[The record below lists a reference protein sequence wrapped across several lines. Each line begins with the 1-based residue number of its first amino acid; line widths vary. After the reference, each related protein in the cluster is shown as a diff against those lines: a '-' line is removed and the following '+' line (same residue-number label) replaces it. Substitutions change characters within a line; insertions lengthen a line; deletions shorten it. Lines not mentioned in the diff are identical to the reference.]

1 MGEGCLPAGRQGVRV
16 NMNLS
21 PSPSSPPARG
31 GESFCCYFLFN
42 GGSKMPKLMIK
53 NIGTL
58 VSGNIS
64 NPLLN
69 ADTLM
74 IEGGL
79 IQKVGREKSLDTKG
93 VDQVM
98 DIGGMTITPGLIDSH
113 CHPVLGDFTPR
124 QKMLDFIESSLHGG
138 VTTLISAGEVHLAG
152 RPKDVAG
159 TKALAILAAKSFA
172 SARPAGVKVL
182 GGGLILE
189 SGLQEKDFEELA
201 KEGVKVVGE
210 IGLGGVKS
218 PKDAA
223 PMVKW
228 AKKYGMV
235 VMMHTGGTSIPGST
249 TVPADDVIAAD
260 PDIVSHINGGPT
272 AISIKEAE
280 KLIRETSLTLEI
292 VHCGNSKMIV
302 DVMKIVKELKA
313 YPRIIIGNDAPSGTG
328 VIPLGILRV
337 INFLASLCDAK
348 AEEAIAM
355 ATGNTAKVYKLNRG
369 VVEVG
374 KEADLV
380 IMDAPMGS
388 VGKDALSA
396 IEAGDIPG
404 IAGVMI
410 DGVMKI
416 GVSRNTPPP
425 NGKIVT
431 SKA

>member
-1 MGEGCLPAGRQGVRV
+1 LVIGIFFRR
-16 NMNLS
+16 
-21 PSPSSPPARG
+21 
-31 GESFCCYFLFN
+31 FL
-42 GGSKMPKLMIK
+42 MPKLMIK

-58 VSGNIS
+58 VSGDIS

-69 ADTLM
+69 ADTLI

-79 IQKVGREKSLDTKG
+79 IQSIGNEKALNITE

-98 DIGGMTITPGLIDSH
+98 DVGGMTVTPGLIDSH

-138 VTTLISAGEVHLAG
+138 VTTAISAGEVHLPG

-172 SARPAGVKVL
+172 NARPSGVKVL
-182 GGGLILE
+182 GGSVILE
-189 SGLQEKDFEELA
+189 PGLQEKDFEELA
-201 KEGVKVVGE
+201 REGVRVVAE

-218 PKDAA
+218 PKEAA

-235 VMMHTGGTSIPGST
+235 VMMHTGGTSIPGSA
-249 TVPADDVIAAD
+249 TVSADDVIATD

-272 AISIKEAE
+272 AVSFSEAE
-280 KLIRETSLTLEI
+280 KLIRDTDLILEI
-292 VHCGNSKMIV
+292 VHCGNPKMIV
-302 DVMKIVKELKA
+302 DVMKIVKKVKA

-337 INFLASLCDAK
+337 INFLACLCGVK

-355 ATGNTAKVYKLNRG
+355 ATGNTAKVYRLNRG
-369 VVEVG
+369 VIGVG
-374 KEADLV
+374 READLV

-396 IEAGDIPG
+396 IEVGDIPG
-404 IAGVMI
+404 IAAVLI
-410 DGVMKI
+410 DGQMKI

-425 NGKIVT
+425 NGKIVV
-431 SKA
+431 SKL

>member
-1 MGEGCLPAGRQGVRV
+1 
-16 NMNLS
+16 
-21 PSPSSPPARG
+21 
-31 GESFCCYFLFN
+31 
-42 GGSKMPKLMIK
+42 MIK

-64 NPLLN
+64 SPLLN
-69 ADTLM
+69 ADA
-74 IEGGL
+74 IVVEGGL
-79 IQKVGREKSLDTKG
+79 IQAVGKEKDLDTKG

-98 DIGGMTITPGLIDSH
+98 DVQGMTVTPGLIDSH

-138 VTTLISAGEVHLAG
+138 VTTVISAGEVHLPG

-172 SARPAGVKVL
+172 SARPGGVKVL
-182 GGGLILE
+182 GGSLILE
-189 SGLQEKDFEELA
+189 PGLQEKDFEELA
-201 KEGVKVVGE
+201 KEGVRVVGE
-210 IGLGGVKS
+210 IGLGAVKS

-235 VMMHTGGTSIPGST
+235 VMMHTGGTSIPGSS
-249 TVPADDVIAAD
+249 TVPAEDVIAIS
-260 PDIVSHINGGPT
+260 PDVVSHINGGPT
-272 AISIKEAE
+272 AVSITEAE
-280 KLIRETSLTLEI
+280 KLIRNTSLVLEI
-292 VHCGNSKMIV
+292 VHCGNMKMIV
-302 DVMKIVKELKA
+302 DVMKIIRDAKA
-313 YPRIIIGNDAPSGTG
+313 YSRVIIGNDAPSGTG

-337 INFLASLCDAK
+337 INFLASLCDVK

-355 ATGNTAKVYKLNRG
+355 ATGNTARVYKLNRG
-369 VVEVG
+369 LIEPG

-380 IMDAPMGS
+380 IMDAPIGS
-388 VGKDALSA
+388 VGKDTLSA

-404 IAGVMI
+404 VATVLV
-410 DGVMKI
+410 DGQVKA

-425 NGKIVT
+425 NRKIVT
-431 SKA
+431 SKQ

>member
-1 MGEGCLPAGRQGVRV
+1 
-16 NMNLS
+16 
-21 PSPSSPPARG
+21 
-31 GESFCCYFLFN
+31 
-42 GGSKMPKLMIK
+42 MIK

-58 VSGNIS
+58 VSGDIS
-64 NPLLN
+64 NPILK
-69 ADTLM
+69 ADTLF

-79 IQKVGREKSLDTKG
+79 IQSIGFEKDLEKER

-98 DIGGMTITPGLIDSH
+98 DIGGMTLTPGLIDSH

-138 VTTLISAGEVHLAG
+138 VTTMISAGEVHLPG

-159 TKALAILAAKSFA
+159 TKALAILSAKSFA
-172 SARPAGVKVL
+172 NARPGGVKVL
-182 GGGLILE
+182 GGALILE
-189 SGLQEKDFEELA
+189 PGLKEKDFEELA
-201 KEGVKVVGE
+201 KEGVRVVGE
-210 IGLGGVKS
+210 IGLGAVKS
-218 PKDAA
+218 PKEAG
-223 PMVKW
+223 PMVQW
-228 AKKYGMV
+228 AKRYGMV

-249 TVPADDVIAAD
+249 TVPAQDVIATD

-272 AISIKEAE
+272 AISISEAE

-292 VHCGNSKMIV
+292 VHCGNLRMIV
-302 DVMKIVKELKA
+302 EVMKIVKEVKG

-337 INFLASLCDAK
+337 INFLSSLCGVK
-348 AEEAIAM
+348 PEEAIAM
-355 ATGNTAKVYKLNRG
+355 ATGNTARVFRLNRG
-369 VVEVG
+369 IIEVG
-374 KEADLV
+374 READLV

-388 VGKDALSA
+388 VGTDALSA

-404 IAGVMI
+404 IAGVLI

-425 NGKIVT
+425 NRKIVI
-431 SKA
+431 SKP

>member
-1 MGEGCLPAGRQGVRV
+1 MGKVI
-16 NMNLS
+16 
-21 PSPSSPPARG
+21 
-31 GESFCCYFLFN
+31 
-42 GGSKMPKLMIK
+42 IK

-58 VSGNIS
+58 VSGDIS
-64 NPLLN
+64 NPILSADSLLI
-69 ADTLM
+69 D
-74 IEGGL
+74 GGL
-79 IQKVGREKSLDTKG
+79 IQSVGKEKDLDARG
-93 VDQVM
+93 VDQVI
-98 DIGGMTITPGLIDSH
+98 DVQGMTVTPGLIDSH

-189 SGLQEKDFEELA
+189 PGLQEKDFEELA
-201 KEGVKVVGE
+201 REGVRVVGE

-223 PMVKW
+223 PMVQW

-235 VMMHTGGTSIPGST
+235 VMMHTGGTSIPGSS
-249 TVPADDVIAAD
+249 TVAAADVIAID
-260 PDIVSHINGGPT
+260 PDVISHINGGTT
-272 AISIKEAE
+272 AISIAEAE
-280 KLIRETSLTLEI
+280 KLVRNTSLSIEI
-292 VHCGNSKMIV
+292 VHCGNMKMIV
-302 DVMKIVKELKA
+302 EVMKLVKEAKA
-313 YPRIIIGNDAPSGTG
+313 SHRIIIGNDAPSGTG

-337 INFLASLCDAK
+337 INFLASLCDVK

-355 ATGNTAKVYKLNRG
+355 ATGNTARVYKLNRG
-369 VVEVG
+369 VVAAG

-396 IEAGDIPG
+396 IEVGDIPG
-404 IAGVMI
+404 VAGVMI
-410 DGVMKI
+410 DGQMKI

-425 NGKIVT
+425 VRKTVT
-431 SKA
+431 SKI

>member
-1 MGEGCLPAGRQGVRV
+1 MT
-16 NMNLS
+16 
-21 PSPSSPPARG
+21 
-31 GESFCCYFLFN
+31 
-42 GGSKMPKLMIK
+42 KLMIK

-58 VSGNIS
+58 VSGIIS
-64 NPLLN
+64 NPILK
-69 ADTLM
+69 ADTL
-74 IEGGL
+74 IVEGGL
-79 IQKVGREKSLDTKG
+79 IQAVGEEKTLNTKG

-98 DIGGMTITPGLIDSH
+98 DVGGMTLTPGLIDSH

-138 VTTLISAGEVHLAG
+138 VTTMISAGEVHLPG

-182 GGGLILE
+182 GGSLILE
-189 SGLQEKDFEELA
+189 PGLQEKDFEELA

-218 PKDAA
+218 PNEAA

-249 TVPADDVIAAD
+249 TVPADDVIATD

-272 AISIKEAE
+272 AISIAEAE
-280 KLIRETSLTLEI
+280 KLIRKTSLILEI
-292 VHCGNSKMIV
+292 AHCGNSKMIA
-302 DVMKIVKELKA
+302 DVMKIVKEVNA

-337 INFLASLCDAK
+337 INFLASLCDVK

-369 VVEVG
+369 TIEVG

-404 IAGVMI
+404 IAGVLI

-431 SKA
+431 SKQ

>member
-1 MGEGCLPAGRQGVRV
+1 MT
-16 NMNLS
+16 
-21 PSPSSPPARG
+21 
-31 GESFCCYFLFN
+31 
-42 GGSKMPKLMIK
+42 KLMIK

-64 NPLLN
+64 NPVLN

-79 IQKVGREKSLDTKG
+79 IQGVGREKSLDTKG

-189 SGLQEKDFEELA
+189 PGLQEKDFEELA

-228 AKKYGMV
+228 AKKYGMI

-280 KLIRETSLTLEI
+280 KLIRKTFLTLEI

-302 DVMKIVKELKA
+302 DVMKIVKEGNA

-337 INFLASLCDAK
+337 INFLASLCEVK

-410 DGVMKI
+410 DGVTKI

>member
-1 MGEGCLPAGRQGVRV
+1 MQ
-16 NMNLS
+16 
-21 PSPSSPPARG
+21 
-31 GESFCCYFLFN
+31 
-42 GGSKMPKLMIK
+42 KLMIK
-53 NIGTL
+53 NIGSL
-58 VSGNIS
+58 VSGDIS

-69 ADTLM
+69 ADTLI

-79 IQKVGREKSLDTKG
+79 IQSIGNEKALNITG

-98 DIGGMTITPGLIDSH
+98 DVGGMTVTPGLIDSH

-138 VTTLISAGEVHLAG
+138 VTTAISAGEVHLPG

-159 TKALAILAAKSFA
+159 TKALAILAAKSFTN
-172 SARPAGVKVL
+172 ARPSGVKVL
-182 GGGLILE
+182 GGSIILE
-189 SGLQEKDFEELA
+189 PGLQEKDFEELA
-201 KEGVKVVGE
+201 REGVKVVAE

-218 PKDAA
+218 PKEAA

-235 VMMHTGGTSIPGST
+235 VMMHTGGTSIPGSA
-249 TVPADDVIAAD
+249 TVSADDVIATD

-272 AISIKEAE
+272 AVSFAEAE
-280 KLIRETSLTLEI
+280 KLIRKTGLILEI
-292 VHCGNSKMIV
+292 VHCGNPKMIV
-302 DVMKIVKELKA
+302 DVIKIVKEVKA

-337 INFLASLCDAK
+337 INFLASLCGVR

-355 ATGNTAKVYKLNRG
+355 ATGNTAKVYRLNRG
-369 VVEVG
+369 VIEVG
-374 KEADLV
+374 READLV
-380 IMDAPMGS
+380 IMDSPLGS

-404 IAGVMI
+404 IAAVLI
-410 DGVMKI
+410 DGQMKI

-425 NGKIVT
+425 NGKIV
-431 SKA
+431 SGKG

>member
-1 MGEGCLPAGRQGVRV
+1 MG
-16 NMNLS
+16 
-21 PSPSSPPARG
+21 
-31 GESFCCYFLFN
+31 
-42 GGSKMPKLMIK
+42 KLMIK

-138 VTTLISAGEVHLAG
+138 VTTLISAGEIHLAG
-152 RPKDVAG
+152 RPKDVSG

-189 SGLQEKDFEELA
+189 PGLQEKDFEELA

-249 TVPADDVIAAD
+249 TVSADDVIAAD

-272 AISIKEAE
+272 AISITEAE
-280 KLIRETSLTLEI
+280 KLIRKTSLTLEI

-302 DVMKIVKELKA
+302 EVMKIVKEAKA
-313 YPRIIIGNDAPSGTG
+313 YSRIIVGNDAPSGTG

-337 INFLASLCDAK
+337 INFLASLCGVK

-355 ATGNTAKVYKLNRG
+355 ATGNTARIYKLNRG

-416 GVSRNTPPP
+416 GVSKNTPPP
-425 NGKIVT
+425 NGKIVI
-431 SKA
+431 SKP

>member
-1 MGEGCLPAGRQGVRV
+1 MA
-16 NMNLS
+16 
-21 PSPSSPPARG
+21 
-31 GESFCCYFLFN
+31 
-42 GGSKMPKLMIK
+42 KLMIK
-53 NIGTL
+53 NIGTM

-64 NPLLN
+64 HPILN
-69 ADTLM
+69 ADTLI

-79 IQKVGREKSLDTKG
+79 IQAVGNEKNLDTKG

-124 QKMLDFIESSLHGG
+124 QRMLDFIESSLHGG

-172 SARPAGVKVL
+172 NSRPAGVKVL

-189 SGLQEKDFEELA
+189 PGLQEKDFEELA

-228 AKKYGMV
+228 AKKYGMI
-235 VMMHTGGTSIPGST
+235 VMMHTGGTSIPGSA
-249 TVPADDVIAAD
+249 TVPADDVIATD
-260 PDIVSHINGGPT
+260 PDVVSHINGGPT
-272 AISIKEAE
+272 AISLKEAD
-280 KLIRETSLTLEI
+280 KLIRKTSLILEL

-302 DVMKIVKELKA
+302 DVMRIVKEVNA

-337 INFLASLCDAK
+337 INFLASLCDVK

-355 ATGNTAKVYKLNRG
+355 ATGNTARVYRLNRG
-369 VVEVG
+369 TIEVG

-380 IMDAPMGS
+380 IMDTPIGS

-404 IAGVMI
+404 VAGVLI

-425 NGKIVT
+425 NRKIV
-431 SKA
+431 SGKA

>member
-1 MGEGCLPAGRQGVRV
+1 
-16 NMNLS
+16 
-21 PSPSSPPARG
+21 
-31 GESFCCYFLFN
+31 
-42 GGSKMPKLMIK
+42 
-53 NIGTL
+53 
-58 VSGNIS
+58 
-64 NPLLN
+64 
-69 ADTLM
+69 
-74 IEGGL
+74 
-79 IQKVGREKSLDTKG
+79 
-93 VDQVM
+93 
-98 DIGGMTITPGLIDSH
+98 
-113 CHPVLGDFTPR
+113 
-124 QKMLDFIESSLHGG
+124 
-138 VTTLISAGEVHLAG
+138 
-152 RPKDVAG
+152 
-159 TKALAILAAKSFA
+159 
-172 SARPAGVKVL
+172 
-182 GGGLILE
+182 
-189 SGLQEKDFEELA
+189 
-201 KEGVKVVGE
+201 
-210 IGLGGVKS
+210 
-218 PKDAA
+218 
-223 PMVKW
+223 
-228 AKKYGMV
+228 
-235 VMMHTGGTSIPGST
+235 MMHTGGTSIPGST

-272 AISIKEAE
+272 AISLTEAE
-280 KLIRETSLTLEI
+280 KLIRKTSLVLEI

-302 DVMKIVKELKA
+302 DVMRIVKEVKA

-337 INFLASLCDAK
+337 INFLASLCHVK

-425 NGKIVT
+425 NRKIV
-431 SKA
+431 SGKA

>member
-1 MGEGCLPAGRQGVRV
+1 LVIGIFIRR
-16 NMNLS
+16 
-21 PSPSSPPARG
+21 
-31 GESFCCYFLFN
+31 FL
-42 GGSKMPKLMIK
+42 MPKLMIK
-53 NIGTL
+53 NIGAL
-58 VSGNIS
+58 VSGDIS

-69 ADTLM
+69 ADALI

-79 IQKVGREKSLDTKG
+79 IQAIGKEKELDVRG
-93 VDQVM
+93 VEQVI
-98 DIGGMTITPGLIDSH
+98 DAGKMTLTPGLIDSH

-138 VTTLISAGEVHLAG
+138 VTTAISAGEVHLPG

-172 SARPAGVKVL
+172 SARPSGVKVL
-182 GGGLILE
+182 GGSIILE
-189 SGLQEKDFEELA
+189 PGLQEKDFEELA
-201 KEGVKVVGE
+201 REGVRVVAE

-218 PKDAA
+218 PKEAA

-249 TVPADDVIAAD
+249 TVPADDVIATG

-272 AISIKEAE
+272 AVSIAEAE
-280 KLIRETSLTLEI
+280 KLIRDTDLILEI

-302 DVMKIVKELKA
+302 DVMKIVKEVKA

-337 INFLASLCDAK
+337 INFLASLCGVK

-355 ATGNTAKVYKLNRG
+355 ATGNTAKAYRLNRG
-369 VVEVG
+369 VIDVG

-404 IAGVMI
+404 IAAVLI
-410 DGVMKI
+410 DGQMKI
-416 GVSRNTPPP
+416 GISRNTPPP
-425 NGKIVT
+425 NRKITNGK
-431 SKA
+431 A

>member
-1 MGEGCLPAGRQGVRV
+1 M
-16 NMNLS
+16 
-21 PSPSSPPARG
+21 AR
-31 GESFCCYFLFN
+31 LIIN
-42 GGSKMPKLMIK
+42 

-58 VSGNIS
+58 VSGDIF
-64 NPLLN
+64 NPVLN
-69 ADTLM
+69 ADTLL
-74 IEGGL
+74 IEGGV
-79 IQKVGREKSLDTKG
+79 IQAIGKEKTLDIRG

-98 DIGGMTITPGLIDSH
+98 DVGGMTITPGLIDSH

-138 VTTLISAGEVHLAG
+138 VTTLISAGEVHLPG

-182 GGGLILE
+182 GGSIILE
-189 SGLQEKDFEELA
+189 PGLQEKDFEELA
-201 KEGVKVVGE
+201 KEGIRVVAE

-218 PKDAA
+218 PKEAA

-249 TVPADDVIAAD
+249 TVPAQDVID
-260 PDIVSHINGGPT
+260 TGPDVVSHINGGPT
-272 AISIKEAE
+272 AISLTEAE
-280 KLIRETSLTLEI
+280 KLIKNTSLALEI

-302 DVMKIVKELKA
+302 DVMKIVKEVKA
-313 YPRIIIGNDAPSGTG
+313 FPRIIIGNDAPSGTG

-337 INFLASLCDAK
+337 INFLASICDVK

-355 ATGNTAKVYKLNRG
+355 ATGNTARVYRLNRG
-369 VVEVG
+369 VIEAG

-410 DGVMKI
+410 DGQMKI

-425 NGKIVT
+425 NRKIVS
-431 SKA
+431 SKP

>member
-1 MGEGCLPAGRQGVRV
+1 MEWRIE
-16 NMNLS
+16 M
-21 PSPSSPPARG
+21 AR
-31 GESFCCYFLFN
+31 L
-42 GGSKMPKLMIK
+42 LIK

-58 VSGNIS
+58 VSGDIFNPIS
-64 NPLLN
+64 NADALLV
-69 ADTLM
+69 
-74 IEGGL
+74 EGGV
-79 IQKVGREKSLDTKG
+79 IQAIGKEMDIGTKG

-98 DIGGMTITPGLIDSH
+98 DVGGMTLTPGLIDSH

-138 VTTLISAGEVHLAG
+138 VTTLISAGEVHLPG

-159 TKALAILAAKSFA
+159 TKALAILAAKSFT

-182 GGGLILE
+182 GGSLILE
-189 SGLQEKDFEELA
+189 PGLQEKDFEELA
-201 KEGVKVVGE
+201 KEGIRVVGE
-210 IGLGGVKS
+210 IGLGGVRS

-223 PMVKW
+223 PMVRW
-228 AKKYGMV
+228 AKKYGMI

-249 TVPADDVIAAD
+249 TVPAEDVMAVD
-260 PDIVSHINGGPT
+260 PDIISHINGGPT
-272 AISIKEAE
+272 AISLNEAE
-280 KLIRETSLTLEI
+280 KLIRNTSLALEI
-292 VHCGNSKMIV
+292 VHCGNPKMIV
-302 DVMKIVKELKA
+302 EVMKIVKEVKA
-313 YPRIIIGNDAPSGTG
+313 FPRIIIGNDAPSGTG

-337 INFLASLCDAK
+337 INFLASICDVK

-355 ATGNTAKVYKLNRG
+355 ATGNTARLYQLNRG
-369 VVEVG
+369 VIEVG

-404 IAGVMI
+404 IAAVFI
-410 DGVMKI
+410 DGQMKI

-425 NGKIVT
+425 NRKIVT
-431 SKA
+431 SKQ